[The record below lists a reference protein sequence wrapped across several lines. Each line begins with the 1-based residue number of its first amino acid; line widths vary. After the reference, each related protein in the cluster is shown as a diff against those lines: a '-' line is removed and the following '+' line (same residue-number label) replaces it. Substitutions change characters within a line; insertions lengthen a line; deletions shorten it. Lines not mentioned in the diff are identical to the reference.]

1 MNISLTKKTLW
12 RDNMILN
19 DNFDHHVFMIA
30 QALVESG
37 KHTNRYDLAREAALI
52 AEAVTEEVERFV
64 DNSYLTRKA
73 AERALAEEREMAD
86 NA

>member
-1 MNISLTKKTLW
+1 MTGKEKFEN
-12 RDNMILN
+12 
-19 DNFDHHVFMIA
+19 HVFMIA

-52 AEAVTEEVERFV
+52 AEAVTEEIERFA
-64 DNSYLTRKA
+64 DNAYLTRKA
-73 AERALAEEREMAD
+73 AVRALAEEMEMAD